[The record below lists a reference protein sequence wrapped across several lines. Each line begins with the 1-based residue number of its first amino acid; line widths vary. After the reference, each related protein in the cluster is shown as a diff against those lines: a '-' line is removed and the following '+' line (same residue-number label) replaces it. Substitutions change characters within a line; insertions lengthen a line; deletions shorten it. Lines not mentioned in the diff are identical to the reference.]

1 MKQGFLTTEQKQIR
15 DIRRLIRETRKEKK
29 ISQET
34 LADAIGISR
43 VTYTERENNINKMR
57 LEEFLITINEL
68 GIGFNLYEKG
78 ET

>member
-1 MKQGFLTTEQKQIR
+1 MPKAYISFEDKQIR

>member
-1 MKQGFLTTEQKQIR
+1 MPKTYISFEDKQIR

-68 GIGFNLYEKG
+68 GIGFSLYEKG

>member
-1 MKQGFLTTEQKQIR
+1 MPKAYISFEDKQIR

-68 GIGFNLYEKG
+68 GIGFSLYEKG

>member
-43 VTYTERENNINKMR
+43 VTYTERENNLNKMR

>member
-68 GIGFNLYEKG
+68 GIGFSLYEKG

>member
-1 MKQGFLTTEQKQIR
+1 MPKAYISFEDKQIR

-43 VTYTERENNINKMR
+43 VTYTERENNISKMR

-68 GIGFNLYEKG
+68 GIGFSLYEKG

>member
-1 MKQGFLTTEQKQIR
+1 MPKTYISFEDKQIR